1 EGDHGVRL
9 GVGDHAVALTGGRLV
24 VPEFGAD
31 PAGVHEADDLVLAAQ
46 ARVLE
51 VPLHGVGEHVAGG
64 GVAHAV
70 VALGGGLVPD
80 GGVRGAHAVHVGG
93 LRVVPGGGDVPGHGA
108 DRLGADDGRLI
119 DRVLRDLLD
128 LRGDVGGERAFLA
141 RGARLLVGSVE
152 RGIDERG
159 IADDVPVALG
169 VDLEGHH
176 AEERGA
182 GSGLHDRPDLA
193 VLPGD
198 RGVVGVA
205 AVRVAVEDRI
215 DLRGGLG
222 HDSVE
227 DRVGVGRG
235 DARLGVG
242 AGTLVVGG
250 DEHVVLVAGGVQSV
264 DRGVD
269 TVDRVPEAQPLDR
282 RGAHLADGLGG
293 DRADHGDLHPAVLD
307 DRVRLVDQLAGVLV
321 GDVRGQ
327 VREVGATLDAV
338 QEVIDAL

>member
-1 EGDHGVRL
+1 RVGGVGVDRLAVDADVDDAVVALAGGVEDVLDVVGDAEGEEGLVAGVDVAAVGGALPLLLEHLRELGAGDLAGVQGVAEGDHGVRL

-128 LRGDVGGERAFLA
+128 LRGDVGG
-141 RGARLLVGSVE
+141 
-152 RGIDERG
+152 
-159 IADDVPVALG
+159 
-169 VDLEGHH
+169 
-176 AEERGA
+176 
-182 GSGLHDRPDLA
+182 
-193 VLPGD
+193 
-198 RGVVGVA
+198 
-205 AVRVAVEDRI
+205 
-215 DLRGGLG
+215 
-222 HDSVE
+222 
-227 DRVGVGRG
+227 
-235 DARLGVG
+235 
-242 AGTLVVGG
+242 
-250 DEHVVLVAGGVQSV
+250 
-264 DRGVD
+264 
-269 TVDRVPEAQPLDR
+269 
-282 RGAHLADGLGG
+282 
-293 DRADHGDLHPAVLD
+293 
-307 DRVRLVDQLAGVLV
+307 
-321 GDVRGQ
+321 
-327 VREVGATLDAV
+327 
-338 QEVIDAL
+338 